1 MSVFIVGRRHAPAYD
16 DRHLTHAAVI
26 RPLMLKLL
34 MRMLLMLLMLTG
46 AERSRTNSQHLHVN
60 TPSVSQS
67 LRTALKIFPVLIA
80 ISLLGTISGKLLKLF
95 ATRYHIL
102 KLKCTKFARGSL
114 QRSPR
119 SLGPTSKGNHASTPP
134 LRFFYRPD
142 ALPAA

>member
-34 MRMLLMLLMLTG
+34 MRMLLKLLMLTG
-46 AERSRTNSQHLHVN
+46 AERSRTNSQRLHVN

-102 KLKCTKFARGSL
+102 KLKCTKFARGAYS
-114 QRSPR
+114 
-119 SLGPTSKGNHASTPP
+119 APP
-134 LRFFYRPD
+134 DP
-142 ALPAA
+142 